1 MEQTS
6 EDKTNDNLSTPLPH
20 DFYTLHQLIIDRKS
34 KFSKRL
40 VQIADFLLSTPSYTI
55 AFGKITEIAQAAE
68 VQPSA
73 LVRFAKNLGYSGFS
87 ELQSIYRDHASRFWP
102 DYSERIDNINHQDLS
117 NEVANQKKL
126 LNNFIESSHQSLNIL
141 EHNINYKHLDKMVDM
156 LADAET
162 ICLIGTERVY
172 SIVMYMTYIF
182 RRAGIK
188 CEYADD
194 AGGLARNQIE
204 LLGKKDAIL
213 TISYTPY
220 ASKTLDLVFFAKEL
234 GIPIA
239 AITDSSFS
247 PLVHKA
253 NIWLEITEA
262 NYSGFRSLTATFA
275 VVSMLAIAIN
285 TKRKK

>member
-6 EDKTNDNLSTPLPH
+6 EDKTNDNLSRPLPH

>member
-1 MEQTS
+1 MEQAFENKIKNNENTS
-6 EDKTNDNLSTPLPH
+6 LPH
-20 DFYTLHQLIIDRKS
+20 DFYSLHQLILDRKTS
-34 KFSKRL
+34 FSKRL
-40 VQIADFLLSTPSYTI
+40 VQIADFLLVTPSYTI

-73 LVRFAKNLGYSGFS
+73 LVRFAKSLGYSGFS
-87 ELQSIYRDHASRFWP
+87 ELQSIFREHASRFWP
-102 DYSERIDNINHQDLS
+102 DYSERIENINYQDLN
-117 NEVANQKKL
+117 NEALTQKKL
-126 LNNFIESSHQSLNIL
+126 LSSFIESSHQSLNIL
-141 EHNINYKHLDKMVDM
+141 EHNINYKHLDKMIDM
-156 LADAET
+156 LANAET
-162 ICLIGTERVY
+162 ICFVGTERVY
-172 SIVMYMTYIF
+172 SIVMYMTYVF

-204 LLGKKDAIL
+204 LLSRKDVIL

-220 ASKTLDLVFFAKEL
+220 ASKTLDLVFFAKDL

-253 NIWLEITEA
+253 NAWLEITES

>member
-6 EDKTNDNLSTPLPH
+6 ENETKHDINGLLPH
-20 DFYTLHQLIIDRKS
+20 DFYTLHQLITDRRS
-34 KFSKRL
+34 SFSKRL
-40 VQIADFLLSTPSYTI
+40 IQIADFLLATPSYTI
-55 AFGKITEIAQAAE
+55 AFGKITEIAEAAK

-87 ELQSIYRDHASRFWP
+87 ELQSIFRDHASRFWP
-102 DYSERIDNINHQDLS
+102 DYSERIQNINHQDLS
-117 NEVANQKKL
+117 NEATTQKKL

-141 EHNINYKHLDKMVDM
+141 EHNINYKHLDKMIEM
-156 LADAET
+156 LANAET
-162 ICLIGTERVY
+162 ICFVGTERVY
-172 SIVMYMTYIF
+172 SIIMYMNYIF

-194 AGGLARNQIE
+194 AGGLAKNQIE
-204 LLGKKDAIL
+204 LLSKKDAIL
-213 TISYTPY
+213 AISYTPY
-220 ASKTLDLVFFAKEL
+220 ASKTLDLVFHAKDI

-275 VVSMLAIAIN
+275 IVSMLAIAISK
-285 TKRKK
+285 KRKK